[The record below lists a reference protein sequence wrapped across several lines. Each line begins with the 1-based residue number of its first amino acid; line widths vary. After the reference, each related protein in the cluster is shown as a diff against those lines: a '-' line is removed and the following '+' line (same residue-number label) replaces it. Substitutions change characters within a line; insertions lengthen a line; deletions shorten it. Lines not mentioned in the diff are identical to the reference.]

1 MHNQD
6 TLAQWRE
13 RAQPKT
19 VCQLDADGLFVTATQ
34 AWPDPMQPESW
45 LIPAGCIDTEPPA
58 AKAGQAA
65 KWDADAKKWQY
76 IPDHRGQ
83 TAYQTSDGAAVVIEK
98 VGELPDGLTFTQR
111 ENEHQTWDVQA
122 KAWVLTKA
130 AASQLLAEVIDKG
143 TDAINNL
150 VDEAYRHVTRFQPEY
165 EVREQQARDYK
176 AGGCKGEAPLQVA
189 AFAKPAGKTACE
201 ATDIIIAQSDNLRMV
216 MGKLG
221 ALRMRKFELK
231 GLKTAAEVDKRTAE
245 ILAEIKPI
253 ADKLG
258 EVGK

>member
-1 MHNQD
+1 MTIFYSKTTGGFYDNQIHNVLPED
-6 TLAQWRE
+6 AVEITAAYHATL
-13 RAQPKT
+13 
-19 VCQLDADGLFVTATQ
+19 L
-34 AWPDPMQPESW
+34 
-45 LIPAGCIDTEPPA
+45 
-58 AKAGQAA
+58 AGQAQGKTIMPGKDGKPVLA
-65 KWDADAKKWQY
+65 T
-76 IPDHRGQ
+76 
-83 TAYQTSDGAAVVIEK
+83 TAPSH
-98 VGELPDGLTFTQR
+98 L
-111 ENEHQTWDVQA
+111 HQWNGKEWMLD
-122 KAWVLTKA
+122 KA
-130 AASQLLAEVIDKG
+130 AASQLLAEAIDKG

-176 AGGCKGEAPLQVA
+176 AGGCKGEAPMQVA

-201 ATDIIIAQSDNLRMV
+201 ATDIIIAQADNLRMV

-231 GLKTAAEVDKRTAE
+231 GLKTAAEVEKRTAE
-245 ILAEIKPI
+245 ILAEIRPI

>member
-1 MHNQD
+1 M
-6 TLAQWRE
+6 TLYYSQSNGGFYDDQIHSRLPE
-13 RAQPKT
+13 
-19 VCQLDADGLFVTATQ
+19 DAVAISPEQHTALLTGQSNGQVIMPGKDGK
-34 AWPDPMQPESW
+34 P
-45 LIPAGCIDTEPPA
+45 
-58 AKAGQAA
+58 
-65 KWDADAKKWQY
+65 
-76 IPDHRGQ
+76 
-83 TAYQTSDGAAVVIEK
+83 
-98 VGELPDGLTFTQR
+98 
-111 ENEHQTWDVQA
+111 
-122 KAWVLTKA
+122 VLTSKAPSHLHQWDGKEWTLDKA
-130 AASQLLAEVIDKG
+130 AASQLLAEAIDKG

-176 AGGCKGEAPLQVA
+176 AGGCKGEAPEQVA

-201 ATDIIIAQSDNLRMV
+201 ATDIIIAQADNLRMV

-231 GLKTAAEVDKRTAE
+231 GLKTAAEVEKRTAE

>member
-1 MHNQD
+1 MHYYSKSTGGFYD
-6 TLAQWRE
+6 STIHTACPE
-13 RAQPKT
+13 
-19 VCQLDADGLFVTATQ
+19 DAVWITDEQHAEL
-34 AWPDPMQPESW
+34 
-45 LIPAGCIDTEPPA
+45 L
-58 AKAGQAA
+58 AGQSNGQVIMPGKDGKPVLASKA
-65 KWDADAKKWQY
+65 PSHLHQWDGK
-76 IPDHRGQ
+76 
-83 TAYQTSDGAAVVIEK
+83 E
-98 VGELPDGLTFTQR
+98 
-111 ENEHQTWDVQA
+111 
-122 KAWVLTKA
+122 WVLDKA
-130 AASQLLAEVIDKG
+130 AASQLLAEAIDNG
-143 TDAINNL
+143 TKAINDL

-176 AGGCKGEAPLQVA
+176 AGGCKGEAPMQVA

-201 ATDIIIAQSDNLRMV
+201 ATDIIIAQADNLRMV

-231 GLKTAAEVDKRTAE
+231 GMKTAAEVDKRTAE

>member
-1 MHNQD
+1 MIFYSKSNQAFYDD
-6 TLAQWRE
+6 TIHTSLPE
-13 RAQPKT
+13 
-19 VCQLDADGLFVTATQ
+19 DALEISPGHH
-34 AWPDPMQPESW
+34 
-45 LIPAGCIDTEPPA
+45 A
-58 AKAGQAA
+58 ALLAGQSAGQVIMLG
-65 KWDADAKKWQY
+65 KDGKPVLADPA
-76 IPDHRGQ
+76 PSHLHRWNGKEW
-83 TAYQTSDGAAVVIEK
+83 TLD
-98 VGELPDGLTFTQR
+98 
-111 ENEHQTWDVQA
+111 
-122 KAWVLTKA
+122 KA
-130 AASQLLAEVIDKG
+130 AASQLLAEAIDNG
-143 TDAINNL
+143 TKEINDL
-150 VDEAYRHVTRFQPEY
+150 VDKAYRHVTRFQPEY

-201 ATDIIIAQSDNLRMV
+201 ATDIIIAQADNLRMV

>member
-1 MHNQD
+1 MHYYSKSTGGFYD
-6 TLAQWRE
+6 STIHASIPE
-13 RAQPKT
+13 
-19 VCQLDADGLFVTATQ
+19 DAVWITDEQHAEL
-34 AWPDPMQPESW
+34 
-45 LIPAGCIDTEPPA
+45 L
-58 AKAGQAA
+58 AGQSN
-65 KWDADAKKWQY
+65 
-76 IPDHRGQ
+76 GQ
-83 TAYQTSDGAAVVIEK
+83 VIMPGKDGKPVLASKAPSH
-98 VGELPDGLTFTQR
+98 L
-111 ENEHQTWDVQA
+111 HQWNGKEWTLD
-122 KAWVLTKA
+122 KA
-130 AASQLLAEVIDKG
+130 ATSQLLAEAIDKG

-176 AGGCKGEAPLQVA
+176 AGGCKGEAPEQVA

-201 ATDIIIAQSDNLRMV
+201 ATDISIAQADNLRMV

-231 GLKTAAEVDKRTAE
+231 GLKTAAEVEKRTAE

>member
-1 MHNQD
+1 MTIYYSKTNQAFYD
-6 TLAQWRE
+6 SAIHSRLPE
-13 RAQPKT
+13 
-19 VCQLDADGLFVTATQ
+19 DAVEISHEQ
-34 AWPDPMQPESW
+34 H
-45 LIPAGCIDTEPPA
+45 A
-58 AKAGQAA
+58 ALLAGQSS
-65 KWDADAKKWQY
+65 
-76 IPDHRGQ
+76 GQ
-83 TAYQTSDGAAVVIEK
+83 VIMPGKDGKPVLAPLAPSH
-98 VGELPDGLTFTQR
+98 L
-111 ENEHQTWDVQA
+111 HQWNGKEWMLD
-122 KAWVLTKA
+122 KA
-130 AASQLLAEVIDKG
+130 AASQLLAEAIDKG

-165 EVREQQARDYK
+165 LLREQQARDYK
-176 AGGCKGEAPLQVA
+176 AGGCKGEAPMQVA

-201 ATDIIIAQSDNLRMV
+201 ATDIIIAQADNLRMV

>member
-1 MHNQD
+1 MHYYSKSTGGFYD
-6 TLAQWRE
+6 STIHTTWPE
-13 RAQPKT
+13 
-19 VCQLDADGLFVTATQ
+19 DAVWITDEQ
-34 AWPDPMQPESW
+34 H
-45 LIPAGCIDTEPPA
+45 TELL
-58 AKAGQAA
+58 AGQSNGQVIMPGKDGKPVLASKA
-65 KWDADAKKWQY
+65 PSHLHQWDGKEWTLD
-76 IPDHRGQ
+76 
-83 TAYQTSDGAAVVIEK
+83 
-98 VGELPDGLTFTQR
+98 
-111 ENEHQTWDVQA
+111 
-122 KAWVLTKA
+122 KA
-130 AASQLLAEVIDKG
+130 AASQLLAEAIDKG

-176 AGGCKGEAPLQVA
+176 AGGCKGEAPEQVA

-201 ATDIIIAQSDNLRMV
+201 ATDIIIAQADNLRMV

-231 GLKTAAEVDKRTAE
+231 WLKTAAEVEKRTAE

-253 ADKLG
+253 ADKLV

>member
-1 MHNQD
+1 MQNFYFDQTNPLHPYLYSTAANPD
-6 TLAQWRE
+6 SLPPDNALRIEPEE
-13 RAQPKT
+13 RT
-19 VCQLDADGLFVTATQ
+19 GF
-34 AWPDPMQPESW
+34 WPCE
-45 LIPAGCIDTEPPA
+45 AEG
-58 AKAGQAA
+58 
-65 KWDADAKKWQY
+65 KWQY
-76 IPDHRGQ
+76 LPDHRGK

-98 VGELPDGLTFTQR
+98 VGELPGGLTFTPR
-111 ENEHQTWDVQA
+111 ENEHQTWDAKA

-130 AASQLLAEVIDKG
+130 AVSQLLAEAIDKG

-176 AGGCKGEAPLQVA
+176 AGGCKGEAPMQVA

-201 ATDIIIAQSDNLRMV
+201 ATDIIIAQADNLRMV

-231 GLKTAAEVDKRTAE
+231 GLKTAAEVEKRTAE

>member
-1 MHNQD
+1 M
-6 TLAQWRE
+6 TLYYSQSTGGFYDSTIHSRLPE
-13 RAQPKT
+13 
-19 VCQLDADGLFVTATQ
+19 DAVEIS
-34 AWPDPMQPESW
+34 PEQH
-45 LIPAGCIDTEPPA
+45 A
-58 AKAGQAA
+58 ALLAGQSA
-65 KWDADAKKWQY
+65 
-76 IPDHRGQ
+76 GQ
-83 TAYQTSDGAAVVIEK
+83 VIMPGKDGK
-98 VGELPDGLTFTQR
+98 P
-111 ENEHQTWDVQA
+111 
-122 KAWVLTKA
+122 VLTLPAPSHLHQWNGKEWTLDKA
-130 AASQLLAEVIDKG
+130 ATSQLLAEAIDKG

-176 AGGCKGEAPLQVA
+176 AGGCKGEAPMQVA

-201 ATDIIIAQSDNLRMV
+201 ATDIIIVQADNLRMV

-245 ILAEIKPI
+245 ILAEIRPI

>member
-1 MHNQD
+1 MTIFYSKANQAFYD
-6 TLAQWRE
+6 NQIHTALPEDAVEITAAYHATL
-13 RAQPKT
+13 
-19 VCQLDADGLFVTATQ
+19 L
-34 AWPDPMQPESW
+34 
-45 LIPAGCIDTEPPA
+45 
-58 AKAGQAA
+58 AGQAQGKTIMPGKDGKPVLTLPA
-65 KWDADAKKWQY
+65 PSHLHQWDGK
-76 IPDHRGQ
+76 
-83 TAYQTSDGAAVVIEK
+83 E
-98 VGELPDGLTFTQR
+98 
-111 ENEHQTWDVQA
+111 
-122 KAWVLTKA
+122 WVLDKA
-130 AASQLLAEVIDKG
+130 AASQLLAEAIDKG

-201 ATDIIIAQSDNLRMV
+201 ATDIIIAQADNLRMV

-231 GLKTAAEVDKRTAE
+231 GLKTAAEVEKRTAE
-245 ILAEIKPI
+245 ILAEIRPI

>member
-1 MHNQD
+1 MHYYSKSTGGFYD
-6 TLAQWRE
+6 STIHTTWPE
-13 RAQPKT
+13 
-19 VCQLDADGLFVTATQ
+19 DAVWITDEQ
-34 AWPDPMQPESW
+34 H
-45 LIPAGCIDTEPPA
+45 A
-58 AKAGQAA
+58 ALLAGQSN
-65 KWDADAKKWQY
+65 
-76 IPDHRGQ
+76 GQ
-83 TAYQTSDGAAVVIEK
+83 VIMPGKDGKPVLASKAPSH
-98 VGELPDGLTFTQR
+98 L
-111 ENEHQTWDVQA
+111 HQWNG
-122 KAWVLTKA
+122 KEWVLDKA
-130 AASQLLAEVIDKG
+130 AASQLLAEAIDKG

-165 EVREQQARDYK
+165 LLREQQARDYK

-201 ATDIIIAQSDNLRMV
+201 ATDIIIAQADNLRMV

-231 GLKTAAEVDKRTAE
+231 GLKTATEVEKRTAE

>member
-1 MHNQD
+1 MTIFYSKSTGGFYDDQIHNV
-6 TLAQWRE
+6 L
-13 RAQPKT
+13 PG
-19 VCQLDADGLFVTATQ
+19 DAVEITA
-34 AWPDPMQPESW
+34 EYH
-45 LIPAGCIDTEPPA
+45 A
-58 AKAGQAA
+58 ALLAGQAQG
-65 KWDADAKKWQY
+65 KTIMPGK
-76 IPDHRGQ
+76 
-83 TAYQTSDGAAVVIEK
+83 DGKPVLT
-98 VGELPDGLTFTQR
+98 LPAPSHL
-111 ENEHQTWDVQA
+111 HQWNG
-122 KAWVLTKA
+122 KEWVLDKA
-130 AASQLLAEVIDKG
+130 AASQLLAEAIDQG
-143 TDAINNL
+143 TKAINDL

-176 AGGCKGEAPLQVA
+176 AGGCKGEAPMQVA

-201 ATDIIIAQSDNLRMV
+201 ATDIIIAQADNLRMV

-231 GLKTAAEVDKRTAE
+231 GLKTAAEVEKRTAE

>member
-1 MHNQD
+1 MSENQYPP
-6 TLAQWRE
+6 T
-13 RAQPKT
+13 KS
-19 VCQLDADGLFVTATQ
+19 VCQLDADSLYLHQTVADL
-34 AWPDPMQPESW
+34 DPLAADGSY
-45 LIPAGCIDTEPPA
+45 LLPAGCIDTQPPEIRTGFA
-58 AKAGQAA
+58 ARWLPEKNA
-65 KWDADAKKWQY
+65 WQY
-76 IPDHRGQ
+76 LPDHRGK
-83 TAYQTSDGAAVVIEK
+83 TAYQTSDGAAVVIGK
-98 VGELPDGLTFTQR
+98 VGELPDGLTFAQR
-111 ENEHQTWDVQA
+111 ENEYQTWDAKA

-130 AASQLLAEVIDKG
+130 AASQLLAEAIDKG

-165 EVREQQARDYK
+165 LLREQQARDYK

-201 ATDIIIAQSDNLRMV
+201 ATDIIIAQADNLRMV